1 MVRLRQ
7 LFQSQPAD
15 DDSAGLATPDE
26 LLDRSGKRATGV
38 TYVDTSG
45 EEWEQPADLVL
56 LCAFQLFNVH
66 MLLHSGIGKPYDP
79 ALGEGVVG
87 RNFTHQVTSS
97 VEAFFDGKNFNPFMA
112 SGAIGMCVDDFNG
125 DNFDHGP
132 HGFVGGGYVGAVQT
146 NGRPLQSTRV
156 PKGTPGWGAA
166 WKKAV
171 AQNYLSSYEAVTHG
185 GCQSYRDAYLDLDPT
200 YTDRFGRKVMRITF
214 DFHDN
219 ELKMS
224 QYLTDRLA
232 EIVEKMGPRQIEK
245 LPRTGHYNIGIYQ
258 TTHTCGGAIMGSD
271 PATSALNRY
280 LQSWDVPNLFVM
292 GATAFPQNAGYN
304 PTGTVAALAYWAS
317 DAIINQYQ
325 KDPGPL
331 VRR

>member
-1 MVRLRQ
+1 
-7 LFQSQPAD
+7 
-15 DDSAGLATPDE
+15 
-26 LLDRSGKRATGV
+26 
-38 TYVDTSG
+38 
-45 EEWEQPADLVL
+45 
-56 LCAFQLFNVH
+56 
-66 MLLHSGIGKPYDP
+66 
-79 ALGEGVVG
+79 
-87 RNFTHQVTSS
+87 
-97 VEAFFDGKNFNPFMA
+97 
-112 SGAIGMCVDDFNG
+112 
-125 DNFDHGP
+125 
-132 HGFVGGGYVGAVQT
+132 VQT
-146 NGRPLQSTRV
+146 NGRPLESMRV
-156 PKGTPGWGAA
+156 PKGTPSWGAA

-200 YTDRFGRKVMRITF
+200 YTDRLGRKVMRITF

-258 TTHTCGGAIMGSD
+258 TTHTCGGAVMGSD

-292 GATAFPQNAGYN
+292 GSTAFPQNAGYN
-304 PTGTVAALAYWAS
+304 PTDTVGALAYWAA
-317 DAIINQYQ
+317 DAIVNQYQ